1 MSIAHTNQTCLKRQN
16 NGRERKVERQSERER
31 ESKGNC
37 ENEKGER
44 KELNSW
50 KQIQTAIKIVMTC
63 SGLLSLLAL
72 ITITNKE
79 NSIGNTVSRGI
90 YKICKCWTRIDK
102 YKWLNRA
109 A

>member
-1 MSIAHTNQTCLKRQN
+1 MKRERKGQN

-63 SGLLSLLAL
+63 SGL
-72 ITITNKE
+72 
-79 NSIGNTVSRGI
+79 
-90 YKICKCWTRIDK
+90 
-102 YKWLNRA
+102 
-109 A
+109 